1 MSFPFTVIKKFKDE
15 IKGLKNILNVIKITR
30 VIKRTRN
37 KWNKKKIKYAR
48 WWDKRYLRIV
58 GFRFNGF
65 RTKMQVLG
73 KNTWLWRR
81 NRIKTISKERINEIK
96 RLNEEVKNNKDELL
110 DNLLDN
116 EKKFSEL
123 LKDLEYEKHDALHN
137 IVVLE
142 PKLIKLEISSERI
155 DRIKNMVL
163 SS

>member
-73 KNTWLWRR
+73 INTWLWRR

-96 RLNEEVKNNKDELL
+96 RLNEEVKDNKDELL

-116 EKKFSEL
+116 EKKFFEL
-123 LKDLEYEKHDALHN
+123 LKYLEYEKHDALHN
-137 IVVLE
+137 IVILE
-142 PKLIKLEISSERI
+142 LKLRKLEISSEWI
-155 DRIKNMVL
+155 DRIKNLVL

>member
-1 MSFPFTVIKKFKDE
+1 MPFPFTVIKKFKDE

-30 VIKRTRN
+30 VNKRTRN

-48 WWDKRYLRIV
+48 WWDKRYLRKI

-65 RTKMQVLG
+65 RTKIL
-73 KNTWLWRR
+73 KTTWLWRK
-81 NRIKTISKERINEIK
+81 NRIKAISKQRINEIK

-116 EKKFSEL
+116 EKKFFEL

-137 IVVLE
+137 VVVLE
-142 PKLIKLEISSERI
+142 PKLIKLGISSERL
-155 DRIKNMVL
+155 DRIKNLVL